1 MVNVYMDRKVK
12 FRMKLFKKL
21 KEKMNRYLERVAKE
35 NNELFDGGVPDC
47 CKLNQKQNLKKKYPE
62 EIHDFCK
69 KFYQISHK
77 KQEGVRISIV
87 TTKM

>member
-1 MVNVYMDRKVK
+1 MYYNITDRNNIDWMKAFRMVSVDMDRKVE

-47 CKLNQKQNLKKKYPE
+47 SKLNQKQNLKKK
-62 EIHDFCK
+62 
-69 KFYQISHK
+69 
-77 KQEGVRISIV
+77 
-87 TTKM
+87 

>member
-1 MVNVYMDRKVK
+1 MKAFHMVNVYMDRKVK

-47 CKLNQKQNLKKKYPE
+47 CKLNQNG
-62 EIHDFCK
+62 IHPRRD
-69 KFYQISHK
+69 
-77 KQEGVRISIV
+77 SI
-87 TTKM
+87 TDIGSGLL

>member
-1 MVNVYMDRKVK
+1 MYYNITDRNNIDSMKTFRMVSVDMDRKVE

-47 CKLNQKQNLKKKYPE
+47 CKLNQKQNLKKK
-62 EIHDFCK
+62 
-69 KFYQISHK
+69 
-77 KQEGVRISIV
+77 
-87 TTKM
+87 

>member
-35 NNELFDGGVPDC
+35 NNELFDGGVPG
-47 CKLNQKQNLKKKYPE
+47 LL
-62 EIHDFCK
+62 
-69 KFYQISHK
+69 
-77 KQEGVRISIV
+77 
-87 TTKM
+87 

>member
-1 MVNVYMDRKVK
+1 MYYNITDGNNIDWMKAFHMVNVYRDRKVK

-47 CKLNQKQNLKKKYPE
+47 CKLNQKQNLKKK
-62 EIHDFCK
+62 
-69 KFYQISHK
+69 
-77 KQEGVRISIV
+77 
-87 TTKM
+87 

>member
-47 CKLNQKQNLKKKYPE
+47 CKFNQKQNLKKK
-62 EIHDFCK
+62 
-69 KFYQISHK
+69 
-77 KQEGVRISIV
+77 
-87 TTKM
+87 

>member
-1 MVNVYMDRKVK
+1 MMNVYMDRKVK

-47 CKLNQKQNLKKKYPE
+47 YKLNQKQNLKKK
-62 EIHDFCK
+62 
-69 KFYQISHK
+69 
-77 KQEGVRISIV
+77 
-87 TTKM
+87 